1 MTKLSKVT
9 GNSHDVFTKHLLLN
23 DSLDDEKTL
32 WKSIKPFLRDYEN
45 EDNACIIIDDM
56 LMHKLAYSNTK
67 QSLINPY
74 SNLTIEKSIKASAKF

>member
-1 MTKLSKVT
+1 MSFARSLFSKIEMTKLSKVT

-56 LMHKLAYSNTK
+56 LMCQVS
-67 QSLINPY
+67 PRC
-74 SNLTIEKSIKASAKF
+74 TISKAIS